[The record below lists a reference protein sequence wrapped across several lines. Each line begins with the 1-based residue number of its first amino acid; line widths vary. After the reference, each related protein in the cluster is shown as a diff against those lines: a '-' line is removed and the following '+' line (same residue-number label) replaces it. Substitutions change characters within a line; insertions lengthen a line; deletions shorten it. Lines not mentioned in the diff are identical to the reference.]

1 MTSIYPLGAVKPW
14 TRRPGLAQFKKQGH
28 RESFRVPEGFGNAR
42 INCRGSI
49 GMRYATGRRCWVS
62 AKHVTISPS
71 CSRIV
76 SHLKVCD
83 LAGLASRPL
92 GMKRRNS

>member
-14 TRRPGLAQFKKQGH
+14 TRKPGLAQFKKQGQ

-42 INCRGSI
+42 IKLPRIDGDALRNSQKVLG
-49 GMRYATGRRCWVS
+49 A

-76 SHLKVCD
+76 SHLSVCD
-83 LAGLASRPL
+83 LAGLALRPL

>member
-1 MTSIYPLGAVKPW
+1 MSSIHPLGAVKPW
-14 TRRPGLAQFKKQGH
+14 TRRPGLAVKQGQ
-28 RESFRVPEGFGNAR
+28 RESFRVPEGFGNGR
-42 INCRGSI
+42 IKLPRI
-49 GMRYATGRRCWVS
+49 DWMRYANRRRCWVQ

-76 SHLKVCD
+76 SHLSVCD
-83 LAGLASRPL
+83 LAGLALRPL